1 MHNFAAA
8 AAGGEYSRSIAKS
21 GFMPKLGAGAEN
33 PVRRSGAANGC
44 DVRRRQQEKE
54 MAKSQRRGNKEA
66 RKPKTA
72 KPASAAPVS
81 PFVVKGA
88 AIPNS
93 PPKRK
98 G

>member
-1 MHNFAAA
+1 
-8 AAGGEYSRSIAKS
+8 
-21 GFMPKLGAGAEN
+21 
-33 PVRRSGAANGC
+33 
-44 DVRRRQQEKE
+44 

-72 KPASAAPVS
+72 KPISAAPVS
-81 PFVVKGA
+81 PFGA
-88 AIPNS
+88 KSAAAATS

>member
-1 MHNFAAA
+1 
-8 AAGGEYSRSIAKS
+8 
-21 GFMPKLGAGAEN
+21 
-33 PVRRSGAANGC
+33 
-44 DVRRRQQEKE
+44 

-88 AIPNS
+88 AVPNS

>member
-1 MHNFAAA
+1 MEVRAPSDAT
-8 AAGGEYSRSIAKS
+8 S
-21 GFMPKLGAGAEN
+21 GCGT
-33 PVRRSGAANGC
+33 
-44 DVRRRQQEKE
+44 RRRQQENK

-72 KPASAAPVS
+72 KPANAAPVS

-88 AIPNS
+88 STPSS

>member
-1 MHNFAAA
+1 MRNFAAA
-8 AAGGEYSRSIAKS
+8 AAGGEYSWSIAKS
-21 GFMPKLGAGAEN
+21 GPMPRLGAGDKESM
-33 PVRRSGAANGC
+33 RRSGAASGC
-44 DVRRRQQEKE
+44 GARRRQQEKE

-88 AIPNS
+88 AVPNS

>member
-1 MHNFAAA
+1 MLL
-8 AAGGEYSRSIAKS
+8 
-21 GFMPKLGAGAEN
+21 PGAEN
-33 PVRRSGAANGC
+33 SVRRSQRL
-44 DVRRRQQEKE
+44 RRQTCQQEKE

-88 AIPNS
+88 AVPNS